1 MDSDAVTGLMTD
13 MLGVAPDP
21 GLAALAAGAGGNP
34 LLLGELI
41 AGLRDEG
48 KIRSERD
55 SARLA
60 CAELPQRF
68 RAVVQRWT
76 EALGTRTRQLLAVG
90 AVLGQSF
97 KVGDVAA
104 LLGEPPARLLPE
116 VETALSAGVLEVTSQ
131 ALSFGSELVWRA
143 VADSVPPS
151 ARQALHR
158 QIGEYLLGQGSSAIE
173 AAEHLA
179 EAGRPCAPAALAR
192 LGRAGQT
199 LLATA
204 PQTAAEVALRALD
217 LTDPGDPVRYPRIVT
232 AVEALTAASRLTEAE
247 QLIGS
252 TLAAPRLVPPAATIW
267 LRSLLSSVL
276 LYSGRPAAAVAEAEN
291 LLADTRLPGPARAEA
306 EVSVLLGCCLVP
318 GDLEQARHRAEHLL
332 ADQHSVGAPG
342 VPAAL
347 LVSAVLAWRAGRLA
361 AALDLARQ
369 ANRPGLTAVPRHS
382 WIAPLLLGSMLI
394 SLGERA
400 EAGAVVRVL
409 TADARALG
417 TADRDACTEILNAAL
432 ALADGHAADA
442 AARAERGLRQAAVHG
457 AQLLSPYG
465 HAILAT
471 VQLRGGDLASAVR
484 TVQKAQALQS
494 EHGPGYGY
502 GKCLLA
508 AAQLAAARQD
518 ADGAAGL
525 AAGLC
530 ARLADQPAVLLEDL
544 SGPGWLVRFALGRQ
558 QKERAETVAA
568 AIGGLAAANPGFPG
582 VCAAAA
588 HARGLFDRDADLLAR
603 AAADSPDGWAAASA
617 AEDLGVLLVDR
628 QDFGPAGRHLEEA
641 LAGYERAAALRDG
654 RRVRRRLRGI
664 GIRRRHFSRANRPS
678 SGWASL
684 TDTERTVSDLVA
696 QGLTNQRI
704 ADELFLSTHT
714 VAFHLRQVFRK
725 LDISSRVD
733 LARVL
738 TERSQARDQERAG

>member
-1 MDSDAVTGLMTD
+1 MARSTADAGSGAPWLFDHLERAGAVRMRLGRLDSDAVTGLMTD

-76 EALGTRTRQLLAVG
+76 EALGPRTRQLLAVG

-116 VETALSAGVLEVTSQ
+116 VETALSAGVLEATSQ

-158 QIGEYLLGQGSSAIE
+158 QIGEYLLGQGGSAIE

-199 LLATA
+199 LLAAA

-252 TLAAPRLVPPAATIW
+252 TLAAPGLVPPAATIW

-276 LYSGRPAAAVAEAEN
+276 LYSGRPAAAIALAERPARRHPPDRPRPGTTPRSASCWAAAWCRGPGAGAPAGRG
-291 LLADTRLPGPARAEA
+291 LLAD
-306 EVSVLLGCCLVP
+306 
-318 GDLEQARHRAEHLL
+318 RHP
-332 ADQHSVGAPG
+332 VGAPG
-342 VPAAL
+342 GPPRCW
-347 LVSAVLAWRAGRLA
+347 S
-361 AALDLARQ
+361 
-369 ANRPGLTAVPRHS
+369 RPGLARGQAGRGAGHRAGVGPAGQHGQHADGPRDGAAAAWGH
-382 WIAPLLLGSMLI
+382 ARVARG
-394 SLGERA
+394 
-400 EAGAVVRVL
+400 AGPGWGGHPR
-409 TADARALG
+409 
-417 TADRDACTEILNAAL
+417 ADRGRGRTRPAAIRTHGNPGRRPG
-432 ALADGHAADA
+432 ARGRAPRGGGGGRGEGPHQA
-442 AARAERGLRQAAVHG
+442 AAQGNE
-457 AQLLSPYG
+457 LLSPFG
-465 HAILAT
+465 LAILAT
-471 VQLRGGDLASAVR
+471 SALRGGDLATALRHVQGFQDRLAR
-484 TVQKAQALQS
+484 TAPATGRPVPGDRGPARRGPPGHGRRRGTGGPPERVPAEPAQ
-494 EHGPGYGY
+494 
-502 GKCLLA
+502 
-508 AAQLAAARQD
+508 R
-518 ADGAAGL
+518 AAG
-525 AAGLC
+525 
-530 ARLADQPAVLLEDL
+530 DL
-544 SGPGWLVRFALGRQ
+544 TAPGWLVRFELARGNR
-558 QKERAETVAA
+558 EHAEAA
-568 AIGGLAAANPGFPG
+568 
-582 VCAAAA
+582 CAAAGELAAGNAGFGAVTAASA
-588 HARGLFDRDADLLAR
+588 HARGLLDH
-603 AAADSPDGWAAASA
+603 DSG
-617 AEDLGVLLVDR
+617 
-628 QDFGPAGRHLEEA
+628 
-641 LAGYERAAALRDG
+641 ALRQRG
-654 RRVRRRLRGI
+654 RGQPRSVGPRISGGGPRGAARSASRISRRPGGGSRTRWPATTRLRPCATAG
-664 GIRRRHFSRANRPS
+664 GFAAGCAGSASGAGTSPTPS
-678 SGWASL
+678 
-684 TDTERTVSDLVA
+684 
-696 QGLTNQRI
+696 
-704 ADELFLSTHT
+704 
-714 VAFHLRQVFRK
+714 
-725 LDISSRVD
+725 
-733 LARVL
+733 AR
-738 TERSQARDQERAG
+738 RAGGRASPTPSAPCLTWSPRA